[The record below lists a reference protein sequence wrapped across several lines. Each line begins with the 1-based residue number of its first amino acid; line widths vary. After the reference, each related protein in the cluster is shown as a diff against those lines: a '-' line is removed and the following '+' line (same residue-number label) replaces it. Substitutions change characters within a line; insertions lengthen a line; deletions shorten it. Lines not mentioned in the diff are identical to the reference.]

1 MHIVIAPDKFKHALN
16 SFEVTDAIERGL
28 KKAIPGVIITK
39 LPMADGGDGLL
50 EVISHYAEAKVRTT
64 VVKGPL
70 FEEVTASWSVS
81 KDGGTAFIEMAKASG
96 LLLLKPGQYRIM
108 ESSTYGTGELI
119 KAAINSGASEIV
131 LGIGGS
137 ATNDGGIGMARALGI
152 QFLDKHDRELKPIA
166 ANLINIARIDVSG
179 SILNGKNITVKVA
192 SDVMNTLCGPHGAT
206 YTYGPQKGANKDE
219 LELLEAG
226 MLHYADIVKR
236 DLGID
241 MLTIAGGG
249 AAGGIGA
256 GSVAFLN
263 AKISKGIELVFDFSK
278 AEEFIKQA
286 DYIITGEGK
295 IDEQTLHGKV
305 VTGIAELAHKH
316 HKQVIALC
324 GSLELAPE
332 ILEQAGLDA
341 AFSIVNKPM
350 SLEDALNQTSS
361 LLENAAFSIG
371 KLLQ

>member
-16 SFEVTDAIERGL
+16 SFEVADAIERGL
-28 KKAIPGVIITK
+28 KKAIPSTTIIK

-50 EVISHYAEAKVRTT
+50 EVISHYAGAKVRTT
-64 VVKGPL
+64 RVKGPL

-81 KDGGTAFIEMAKASG
+81 KDGSTAFIEMAKASG
-96 LLLLKPGQYRIM
+96 LQLLKPGQYRIM
-108 ESSTYGTGELI
+108 KSSTYGTGELI
-119 KAAINSGASEIV
+119 KAAINSGVSEIV

-137 ATNDGGIGMARALGI
+137 ATNDGGIGMAAALSI
-152 QFLDKHDRELKPIA
+152 QFLDKDDRELKPVA
-166 ANLINIARIDVSG
+166 ENLINIARIDVSG
-179 SILNGKNITVKVA
+179 SILNGKKITVKVA
-192 SDVMNTLCGPHGAT
+192 SDVMNTLCGPNGAT
-206 YTYGPQKGANKDE
+206 YTYGPQKGANQNE
-219 LELLEAG
+219 LKLLETG
-226 MLHYADIVKR
+226 MLHYANIVKR
-236 DLGID
+236 DLGVD

-278 AEEFIKQA
+278 AEEVIKQA

-305 VTGIAELAHKH
+305 VAGIAELAQKH
-316 HKQVIALC
+316 GKKVIALC

-332 ILEQAGLDA
+332 ILKQAGLGA
-341 AFSIVNKPM
+341 VFSIVNKPM
-350 SLEDALNQTSS
+350 PLEDALKQTSS
-361 LLENAAFSIG
+361 LLENTAFSIG
-371 KLLQ
+371 KLLK